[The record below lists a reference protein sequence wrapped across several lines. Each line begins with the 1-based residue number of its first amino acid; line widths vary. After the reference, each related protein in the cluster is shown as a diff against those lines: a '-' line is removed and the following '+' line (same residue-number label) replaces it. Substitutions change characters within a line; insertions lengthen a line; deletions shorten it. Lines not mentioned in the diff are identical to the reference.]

1 MSRIVSERIAEEIRL
16 RAHGLCEYCKLP
28 DALTNIDFEIDH
40 VIARSHRGSDEFGN
54 LAWACFRCNQFK
66 GTNLSSV
73 DPQTGRITILFNPRK
88 NNWVKH
94 FTMRRGVIHP
104 LTSKGRATLALLQ
117 MNGGGYASV
126 RREYFSVNPLSLR

>member
-1 MSRIVSERIAEEIRL
+1 MSRVVSDRIAEDVQV

-28 DALTNIDFEIDH
+28 NALLNIEFEIDH

-73 DPQTGRITILFNPRK
+73 DPLTGRIISLFNPRK
-88 NNWVKH
+88 NNWMRH
-94 FTMRRGVIHP
+94 FAMRQGVIHP
-104 LTSKGRATLALLQ
+104 LTAKARATLSLLQ
-117 MNGGGYASV
+117 MNDKGYVLV
-126 RREYFSVNPLSLR
+126 RNAYFDSNPDALE